1 MAALDLFSA
10 AWQKSMRKCFVCAWG
25 TNCLQQEH
33 FDLSFC
39 FLQPWKYLRR
49 AAAPAGSSSPLP
61 LLSVCGRLWW
71 SGTDTNLRHTGRLY
85 YSVKLE
91 ENQTLLFSKLLC
103 FNQHNSWWNLLS
115 EGTKSFVKPGAEKK
129 LQYKVF
135 WCHHSVYL
143 TRCSSCIFSV
153 WVQHSQKHPDW
164 LHWRCSDAL
173 FFRHFCHFSCTSSFH
188 SKNSICR
195 DLDSSQIIHHSH
207 SHGQRH
213 FPLFF
218 SFSLIKSRHVQ
229 ASENISNMTK
239 IKTCMT
245 DVRHTHTHQSCIHVR
260 GRKLQKQNW
269 NLFGEWEQRFA

>member
-1 MAALDLFSA
+1 MRGAQIACNRNTLIWASA
-10 AWQKSMRKCFVCAWG
+10 FYNHESICVVQPH
-25 TNCLQQEH
+25 LQV
-33 FDLSFC
+33 
-39 FLQPWKYLRR
+39 P
-49 AAAPAGSSSPLP
+49 P
-61 LLSVCGRLWW
+61 LLCLCCQSAGDYDEVVLTLI
-71 SGTDTNLRHTGRLY
+71 SGTLGVYITLWNWRRI
-85 YSVKLE
+85 KL
-91 ENQTLLFSKLLC
+91 SC
-103 FNQHNSWWNLLS
+103 FRSCFASISTTAGEIYCLS
-115 EGTKSFVKPGAEKK
+115 GLKALWSQEGEKK

-173 FFRHFCHFSCTSSFH
+173 FFRHFCHFRCTSSFH

-245 DVRHTHTHQSCIHVR
+245 DVRHTHTHTHQSCIHVR

-269 NLFGEWEQRFA
+269 NLFGGWEQRFA